1 MLMCLIQALDGDLAV
16 GGNSQFYASAV
27 PSGSTQEAVSTSSDN
42 VGVTFQWQQ

>member
-1 MLMCLIQALDGDLAV
+1 MLTCIIQAINGDLAV

-27 PSGSTQEAVSTSSDN
+27 PSGTTQEAVSMSSDN